1 MSLLEDIFLRDEA
14 DEAKELERIIEGD
27 EYDDKPLPRSDSDDN
42 SEKDDEA
49 EEEKRRVDPSST
61 KTKRTVKNPRFILN
75 PARLTGPRGI
85 QVIPDHF
92 KDFKFKGKGHE
103 KEDLDLVLK
112 KLEHWAYRLYP
123 KFKFEDCL
131 KKIETLGK
139 KRPVMVHLHKIR
151 SDQYISEETVVQ
163 KDSSDDESAPVE
175 REEDEF
181 DKLLQQQIDLARS
194 TPGPGSARKPVL
206 DNSIMDRSS
215 FNAPKA
221 TSSPSISDEQRERMM
236 RSRKLAEERR
246 LARLKNNSNVSNN
259 ALSSNKENI
268 VVDINEEY
276 IADKEDDQT
285 MEENIEMRVDTDDI
299 LVSKK
304 HKTNVIDSSDD
315 EDGVM
320 SVNESVTVDIHTA
333 FSNGSN
339 IVPIGNTKSME
350 ENETINNCDNID
362 DLGVN
367 NAVGNINKENQL
379 FDELRNTSNND
390 NNSLVNNENNIEME
404 TTNAITNS
412 KNLNDREEISSIDN
426 TLTEYQ
432 VEVGNH
438 EQISKPIEPMAD
450 IEHTKTAENIIKS
463 LTPNEDILELA
474 QNEHDTTN
482 TEKSPGTQKS
492 LVDLEHTN
500 TVENKTE
507 PNKSFKPNE
516 YVMESAQNDQDTTN
530 IENSPGTEE
539 SIIDIEHTNTVE
551 NTIESNKRLTLN
563 EDVME
568 SADNKQGTTNT
579 EECISNESD
588 MMVIGNEEKDDVT
601 TDLGDIMELDFT
613 EDF

>member
-1 MSLLEDIFLRDEA
+1 MSLLEDIFLNDEA

-27 EYDDKPLPRSDSDDN
+27 EYDDKPQPRSDSDEN

-103 KEDLDLVLK
+103 REDLDLVLK

-123 KFKFEDCL
+123 KFQFEDCL

-163 KDSSDDESAPVE
+163 KDSSDDDESAPID

-194 TPGPGSARKPVL
+194 TPGPESAKKPVL
-206 DNSIMDRSS
+206 DSSIMDRPS

-268 VVDINEEY
+268 VVDINEEN
-276 IADKEDDQT
+276 IADNKEDDQT
-285 MEENIEMRVDTDDI
+285 MEENIEMTVDTDDI
-299 LVSKK
+299 PVTKK
-304 HKTNVIDSSDD
+304 HNKTNVIDSSDD
-315 EDGVM
+315 EDNVM
-320 SVNESVTVDIHTA
+320 HVNESVAVDVHTA
-333 FSNGSN
+333 VTNGSN
-339 IVPIGNTKSME
+339 SVLISNTKFVE
-350 ENETINNCDNID
+350 ENKTTNNCDNIS
-362 DLGVN
+362 DLGVMT
-367 NAVGNINKENQL
+367 VDNISKDFIEIQNPDKENHL
-379 FDELRNTSNND
+379 FDELKNTSNND
-390 NNSLVNNENNIEME
+390 NNGLVNNEDNIEME
-404 TTNAITNS
+404 TTNAKTNS
-412 KNLNDREEISSIDN
+412 KNFNDNKELSSINNNTSSEHRVEDDN
-426 TLTEYQ
+426 HD
-432 VEVGNH
+432 NP
-438 EQISKPIEPMAD
+438 EQIYKPVEKPMVD
-450 IEHTKTAENIIKS
+450 LEHTKSIENTVEPNECV
-463 LTPNEDILELA
+463 TPNEDIMESTENK
-474 QNEHDTTN
+474 QDTTN
-482 TEKSPGTQKS
+482 TEKST
-492 LVDLEHTN
+492 
-500 TVENKTE
+500 
-507 PNKSFKPNE
+507 
-516 YVMESAQNDQDTTN
+516 
-530 IENSPGTEE
+530 GTEE
-539 SIIDIEHTNTVE
+539 FKS
-551 NTIESNKRLTLN
+551 K
-563 EDVME
+563 
-568 SADNKQGTTNT
+568 
-579 EECISNESD
+579 ESD
-588 MMVIGNEEKDDVT
+588 IMLIGNEEKNDVT
-601 TDLGDIMELDFT
+601 KDLGDIMELDFS